1 MLKIPADMKAKD
13 MDEAQAMSLTADQIR
28 HNVKHGQDR
37 GFEQKEAK
45 LIIADDLD
53 DAANSYLTLSEIPA
67 RGVGGEFV
75 QITESK
81 PPVTCPPREQIS
93 RVNTDASLDRL
104 ELASKNGVLSMALD
118 TAEAIGASNA
128 AEQMIAHQMAVAHRT
143 SLDLIAEAGHTRD
156 PIERCR
162 LINTA
167 SKLMDLCQKGLT
179 TIHKIRTGG
188 QQTVTVQ
195 HVQVSD
201 GGQAVINGSVDARG
215 RGSDKK

>member
-1 MLKIPADMKAKD
+1 MKIPADMKAKD
-13 MDEAQAMSLTADQIR
+13 MGEAQAMSLTAAQIR
-28 HNVKHGQDR
+28 HNVEHGQDDR
-37 GFEQKEAK
+37 GFKQKEAS

-53 DAANSYLTLSEIPA
+53 DAANSYLILSEIPA

-75 QITESK
+75 QITENK

-93 RVNTDASLDRL
+93 RVNTEASMDRL

-143 SLDLIAEAGHTRD
+143 SLDLIAEAGNTRD

-179 TIHKIRTGG
+179 TIHKVRTGG
-188 QQTVTVQ
+188 QQIVTVQ

-201 GGQAVINGSVDARG
+201 GGQAIINSAVDAGG

>member
-1 MLKIPADMKAKD
+1 MKIPADMKAKTI
-13 MDEAQAMSLTADQIR
+13 DEAQAMSLTAAQIR
-28 HNVKHGQDR
+28 HNVEDRQDR
-37 GFEQKEAK
+37 GLEHKEVS

-53 DAANSYLTLSEIPA
+53 DAANSYLILSEIPA

-75 QITESK
+75 QMTGDKSSVI
-81 PPVTCPPREQIS
+81 CPPREKID
-93 RVNTDASLDRL
+93 RVNIEASMNRL

-143 SLDLIAEAGHTRD
+143 SLDLIAEAGNTRD

-167 SKLMDLCQKGLT
+167 SKLMDICQ
-179 TIHKIRTGG
+179 
-188 QQTVTVQ
+188 
-195 HVQVSD
+195 
-201 GGQAVINGSVDARG
+201 
-215 RGSDKK
+215 

>member
-1 MLKIPADMKAKD
+1 MKATTV
-13 MDEAQAMSLTADQIR
+13 DEAQAMSLTAAQIR
-28 HNVKHGQDR
+28 HNVEHGQDR
-37 GFEQKEAK
+37 GFEQKETS
-45 LIIADDLD
+45 LIIAGDLD
-53 DAANSYLTLSEIPA
+53 DAANSYLILSEIPA
-67 RGVGGEFV
+67 RGVGGEYV
-75 QITESK
+75 QITENK
-81 PPVTCPPREQIS
+81 PPVNCPPREQIN

-143 SLDLIAEAGHTRD
+143 SLDLIAEAAHTRD

-167 SKLMDLCQKGLT
+167 SKLMDICQKGLIT
-179 TIHKIRTGG
+179 VHKIRNGG

-201 GGQAVINGSVDARG
+201 GGQAVINGSVDVRG
-215 RGSDKK
+215 EGANKK

>member
-1 MLKIPADMKAKD
+1 MKIPADMKAKD
-13 MDEAQAMSLTADQIR
+13 MDEAQAMSLTAAQTR
-28 HNVKHGQDR
+28 HNVEHGRKHGLA
-37 GFEQKEAK
+37 QKEAS

-53 DAANSYLTLSEIPA
+53 NAANSYLILSEIPA

-75 QITESK
+75 QMSGDK
-81 PPVTCPPREQIS
+81 SPVICPPREQIS

-143 SLDLIAEAGHTRD
+143 SLDLIAEAGNTRD

-167 SKLMDLCQKGLT
+167 SKLMDLCQKGLA
-179 TIHKIRTGG
+179 TIHKVRTGG
-188 QQTVTVQ
+188 QQIVTVQ
-195 HVQVSD
+195 YVQVDD
-201 GGQAVINGSVDARG
+201 GGQAVINGAVDAGG

>member
-1 MLKIPADMKAKD
+1 MKIPADMKAENL
-13 MDEAQAMSLTADQIR
+13 DEAQAMSLAAEQIR
-28 HNVKHGQDR
+28 HNVADRQDHGLEHT
-37 GFEQKEAK
+37 GAS

-53 DAANSYLTLSEIPA
+53 DAANSYLILSEIPA

-75 QITESK
+75 QVAEDKSSVI
-81 PPVTCPPREQIS
+81 CPPREKID
-93 RVNTDASLDRL
+93 RVNTEASMDRL

-143 SLDLIAEAGHTRD
+143 SLDLIAEAGNVRD

-167 SKLMDLCQKGLT
+167 SKLMDICQKGLIT
-179 TIHKIRTGG
+179 VHKIRNGG

-215 RGSDKK
+215 RGADKK

>member
-1 MLKIPADMKAKD
+1 MKIPADMKAKD
-13 MDEAQAMSLTADQIR
+13 MDEAQAMSLTAAQIR
-28 HNVKHGQDR
+28 HNVEHGQDR
-37 GFEQKEAK
+37 GFKQKEAS

-53 DAANSYLTLSEIPA
+53 DAANSYLVLSEIPA

-75 QITESK
+75 PMAGDK
-81 PPVTCPPREQIS
+81 PPVICPPREQIS

-104 ELASKNGVLSMALD
+104 GLASKNGVLSMALD

-143 SLDLIAEAGHTRD
+143 CLDLIAEAAHTRD

-201 GGQAVINGSVDARG
+201 GGQAVINGSVDAGG